1 MNTTPDP
8 HGPVDSE
15 LDEYEYEDDG
25 FGESLPLR
33 PKRPFLT
40 KWSAGL
46 MAIVLG
52 AVGFFVGVRVE
63 KGEIPSSSGTSGAF
77 AGASSATGAGA
88 TGRTGAAGSFASRF
102 AGGFGGASGNNTTG
116 SVASVSGKTIYV
128 TESSGNTV
136 KVKLT
141 GKTTITKSESVSS
154 AKVYPGDQ
162 VVIAGSKGSGGTI
175 TATTLTDSGAS
186 ATSSTTSSSTSGSS
200 SSSVVSSL
208 FGS

>member
-8 HGPVDSE
+8 HGPVDTE

-25 FGESLPLR
+25 FGESLPVR

-46 MAIVLG
+46 IAIVLG

-63 KGEIPSSSGTSGAF
+63 KGKIPSSSGTSGTF
-77 AGASSATGAGA
+77 AGASSATGRSA
-88 TGRTGAAGSFASRF
+88 TGRTGAAGSFAGG
-102 AGGFGGASGNNTTG
+102 AAGFGGATGNNTVG
-116 SVASVSGKTIYV
+116 SVASVNRKTIYV

-141 GKTTITKSESVSS
+141 GQTTITKSESVSS

-162 VVIAGSKGSGGTI
+162 VVIVGSKGSGGTI
-175 TATTLTDSGAS
+175 KATTLTDSGAS
-186 ATSSTTSSSTSGSS
+186 ATTSTTSGSTSGSS